1 MDTQKILIGVSVV
14 LGLVCG
20 GLVYQISQKNA
31 LIETAQENQEQLT
44 LERNQLTFD
53 LEKMRF
59 SYDTLQVEND
69 LMVAEIQDQRA
80 KIDDLMNRVKNQNWS
95 LAKARKEAETL
106 RSIMQGYLV
115 TIDSLNQLNRAL
127 QDENEA
133 MRAQVATVEDRNR
146 KLQQRQENM
155 EEIISTGRVLQAA
168 EVTVQ
173 AIRILDSGRQRD
185 TDRASRADMLRVC
198 FTLLENRI
206 AEPGRKQLHVRFV
219 AADGSVLKPADDLP
233 ATTGSGLAI
242 SASRSIEYANDRLEA
257 CIFYSPAQ
265 AFVEGIY
272 TVEVLEGDE
281 VIGQAEYALR

>member
-1 MDTQKILIGVSVV
+1 MNTQKILIGVSVV

-20 GLVYQISQKNA
+20 GLVYQITQKNA

-133 MRAQVATVEDRNR
+133 MRVQVATVEDRNR

-173 AIRILDSGRQRD
+173 AIRVLDSGRQRD
-185 TDRASRADMLRVC
+185 TDRASRADMIRVC

-219 AADGSVLKPADDLP
+219 GEDGSVLKPGDDLP
-233 ATTGSGLAI
+233 ASTASGLAI

-257 CIFYSPAQ
+257 CIFYSPAA
-265 AFVEGIY
+265 AFVEGTY

-281 VIGQAEYALR
+281 VIGRAEYALR